1 MNILLVHAQPEKTS
15 LTHHLVN
22 MAQELL
28 TAQGHTIIQS
38 DLYAMGWKAV
48 FDGDDFPARINTER
62 LSFIEESKHAF
73 THSRC
78 RTGTTQ
84 GPGRRCG
91 YLSFSALVVQ
101 HARDYERLDR
111 ASVGVWPGI
120 RV

>member
-28 TAQGHTIIQS
+28 TAQGHTVIQS

-48 FDGDDFPARINTER
+48 FDGDDFPDRINTER

-73 THSRC
+73 THSRQTADVE
-78 RTGTTQ
+78 REQ
-84 GPGRRCG
+84 RKVQAADAVIFLF
-91 YLSFSALVVQ
+91 LSL
-101 HARDYERLDR
+101 
-111 ASVGVWPGI
+111 
-120 RV
+120 